1 MKSTPRTQY
10 KLAAILLLIQ
20 GIAMELGIFVAVV
33 ALSLAG
39 VSVLDGA
46 GQYVSFALLYLQ
58 DNLDL
63 FIYMA
68 GIFGALRVIGAIGL
82 LRDRM
87 WGFALSLIN
96 SIVTLVLML
105 FMLPAGIADG
115 VLSGGA
121 VVLLLVGYFG
131 TTPIG
136 RAK

>member
-1 MKSTPRTQY
+1 
-10 KLAAILLLIQ
+10 
-20 GIAMELGIFVAVV
+20 MELGIFVAVV

-46 GQYVSFALLYLQ
+46 GQYVSFALPYLQ

>member
-1 MKSTPRTQY
+1 
-10 KLAAILLLIQ
+10 
-20 GIAMELGIFVAVV
+20 
-33 ALSLAG
+33 
-39 VSVLDGA
+39 
-46 GQYVSFALLYLQ
+46 
-58 DNLDL
+58 
-63 FIYMA
+63 MA